1 MSENSTLHKLC
12 QVLRNK
18 RTNLTYE
25 IPSLWNRMRFHS
37 EPVRDGVERVNPYD
51 FLLETIEKTIFP
63 YAHESRDYRT
73 SIALA
78 DGHLQTGG
86 DWIKRASVYSMQVR
100 TSTSWDHDGSGYVEM
115 ENSVGMKDT
124 GTFVKT
130 LALIPHLLYMGIDT
144 LFLLP
149 ISQHSHKNKKGEF
162 GSPYAV
168 QDFFAIDEELK
179 ETLTGDEM
187 TVEEEFA
194 AFVEACHMVGI
205 RVVIDVI
212 PRTCARDNRLI
223 LENPEWFYWIPLA
236 EVDYY
241 HPPYVPGIGENVKPE
256 FAFLPMVYNSEDVW
270 QHLRRFSMAPNLIDG
285 EKWDRVRNTLL
296 EHPKENVL
304 AMIEREFGL
313 TTAPAFSDCIND
325 PQPPWSDVTY
335 FRLFLDHPLA
345 ATPYVND
352 ANIAPYILF
361 DSIKSNQ
368 FRGNEINEPLWEML
382 ADIIPHY
389 QREYGIDG
397 ARIDM
402 GHALPVDLAQRIL
415 EQPRA
420 IDSNFSFIAEELI
433 ESGAWAA
440 KDAGYNM
447 IIGYGFYKE
456 PRFNTH
462 ETHQFLYDSRF
473 LPLPV
478 FAAGETADTRRLAT
492 REGGRKASRLLTVLN
507 GFMPNG
513 VPMTNS
519 GLELYETQPMN
530 TGLDCRPEEAYQLFP
545 TDPYFGK
552 LAFFDA
558 YQFHWD
564 HPERDEMIEVMHQVA
579 EIRRRWLDVLV
590 DPNHFEPLILNEPF
604 APFIGFAWL
613 RPETNDTLLVV
624 ANTNMI
630 DTLRG
635 VVTLDG
641 VRRRNWN
648 ASRFA
653 EMVYSPDSWP
663 YPEHSFDD
671 NWNLVVDLKPGE
683 VKVYEMR

>member
-18 RTNLTYE
+18 RTNFTYE

-51 FLLETIEKTIFP
+51 FLLEAIEKTIFP

-100 TSTSWDHDGSGYVEM
+100 TLTSWDHDGSGYVEM

-130 LALIPHLLYMGIDT
+130 LALIPHFLYMGIDT

-187 TVEEEFA
+187 TGEEEFA

-223 LENPEWFYWIPLA
+223 LENPEWFYWIPLK

-270 QHLRRFSMAPNLIDG
+270 QHLRRFSMAPNLIDAA
-285 EKWDRVRNTLL
+285 KWDRVRETLL
-296 EHPKENVL
+296 EHPEENVL

-345 ATPYVND
+345 AAPYVND

-368 FRGNEINEPLWEML
+368 FRGNEINEPVWEML

-590 DPNHFEPLILNEPF
+590 DPNHFVPLILNEPF

-624 ANTNMI
+624 ANTNMV
-630 DTLRG
+630 DALRG

-663 YPEHSFDD
+663 YAEHSFDD

>member
-18 RTNLTYE
+18 RTNFTYE

-63 YAHESRDYRT
+63 YAHESRDYHT

-100 TSTSWDHDGSGYVEM
+100 TSTSWDHDGSGYVER

-124 GTFVKT
+124 GTFVKA

-149 ISQHSHKNKKGEF
+149 ISQHSYKNKKGEF

-223 LENPEWFYWIPLA
+223 LENPEWFYWIPLT

-241 HPPYVPGIGENVKPE
+241 HPPHVPGIGENVKPE

-270 QHLRRFSMAPNLIDG
+270 QHLRRFSMAPNLIDA

-296 EHPKENVL
+296 EHPEENVL

-345 ATPYVND
+345 AAPYVND

-530 TGLDCRPEEAYQLFP
+530 TGLDCRLEEAYQLFP

-558 YQFHWD
+558 YQLHWD
-564 HPERDEMIEVMHQVA
+564 HPERNEMIEVMHQVA

-624 ANTNMI
+624 ANTNMV
-630 DTLRG
+630 DALRG

-648 ASRFA
+648 ASCFA

-663 YPEHSFDD
+663 YAEHSFDD

>member
-1 MSENSTLHKLC
+1 MSENSTLHTLC

-51 FLLETIEKTIFP
+51 FLLEAIEKTIFP

-100 TSTSWDHDGSGYVEM
+100 TLTSWDHDGSGYVEM

-124 GTFVKT
+124 GTFVKA
-130 LALIPHLLYMGIDT
+130 LSLIPHLLYMGIDT

-223 LENPEWFYWIPLA
+223 LENPEWFYWIPLK

-270 QHLRRFSMAPNLIDG
+270 QHLRRFSMAPNLIDAA
-285 EKWDRVRNTLL
+285 KWDRVRETLL
-296 EHPKENVL
+296 EHPEENVL

-345 ATPYVND
+345 AAPYVND

-420 IDSNFSFIAEELI
+420 IDSNFSFIAEELM

-590 DPNHFEPLILNEPF
+590 DPNHFEPLVLNEPF

-624 ANTNMI
+624 ANTNMV
-630 DTLRG
+630 DALRG

-663 YPEHSFDD
+663 YAEHSFDD

>member
-18 RTNLTYE
+18 RTNFTYE

-63 YAHESRDYRT
+63 YAHESRDYHT

-100 TSTSWDHDGSGYVEM
+100 TSTSWDHDGSGYVER

-124 GTFVKT
+124 GTFVKA
-130 LALIPHLLYMGIDT
+130 LAMIPHLLYMGIDT

-149 ISQHSHKNKKGEF
+149 ISQHSYKNKKGEF

-223 LENPEWFYWIPLA
+223 LENPEWFYWIPLT

-270 QHLRRFSMAPNLIDG
+270 QHLRRFSMAPNLIDA

-296 EHPKENVL
+296 EHPEENVL

-345 ATPYVND
+345 AAPYVND

-530 TGLDCRPEEAYQLFP
+530 TGLDCRLEEAYQLFP

-624 ANTNMI
+624 ANTNMV
-630 DTLRG
+630 DALRG

-648 ASRFA
+648 ASCFA

-663 YPEHSFDD
+663 YAEHSFDD

>member
-223 LENPEWFYWIPLA
+223 LENPEWFYWIPLT

-270 QHLRRFSMAPNLIDG
+270 QHLRRFSMAPNLIDA

-296 EHPKENVL
+296 EHPEENVL

-345 ATPYVND
+345 AASYVND

-663 YPEHSFDD
+663 YAEHSFDD
-671 NWNLVVDLKPGE
+671 NWNLLVDLKPGE

>member
-1 MSENSTLHKLC
+1 MSDNSSLHKLY
-12 QVLRNK
+12 QVLQER
-18 RTNLTYE
+18 RTSLTYE
-25 IPSLWNRMRFHS
+25 IPSLWNRLRFRS
-37 EPVRDGVERVNPYD
+37 EPVRDGLESVNPYD
-51 FLLETIEKTIFP
+51 FLSETIEKAILP
-63 YAHESRDYRT
+63 HMVKGRNYVS
-73 SIALA
+73 SIACA
-78 DGHLQTGG
+78 DGHLHTGG
-86 DWIKRASVYSMQVR
+86 DWIKRSSVYSMQVR
-100 TSTSWDHDGSGYVEM
+100 TSTSWDHDGSGFVEM
-115 ENSVGMKDT
+115 KNSFGMKET

-144 LFLLP
+144 IFLLP

-179 ETLTGDEM
+179 ETLTGDQM
-187 TVEEEFA
+187 TVEEEFS

-205 RVVIDVI
+205 RIVIDVI

-223 LENPEWFYWIPLA
+223 LENPEWFYWIPLT

-256 FAFLPMVYNSEDVW
+256 HAFLPLVYNSEDVW
-270 QHLRRFSMAPNLIDG
+270 HHLRRFSMAPNLVDSG
-285 EKWDRVRNTLL
+285 KWEKVRAYLL
-296 EHPKENVL
+296 NHPEDNVL
-304 AMIEREFGL
+304 AVIEQEFRL

-345 ATPYVND
+345 AAAYVNE
-352 ANIAPYILF
+352 ANLAPYILF

-368 FRGNEINEPLWEML
+368 FRGNEINEPLWAML

-415 EQPRA
+415 EKPRS
-420 IDSNFSFIAEELI
+420 IDPNFSFIAEELI
-433 ESGAWAA
+433 EAGAWTA

-456 PRFNTH
+456 PRFSSH
-462 ETHQFLYDSRF
+462 DTHQFMYDSRF

-492 REGGRKASRLLTVLN
+492 REGGRQASRLLTVLN

-513 VPMTNS
+513 VLMTNS

-545 TDPYFGK
+545 TDAYFGK

-564 HPERDEMIEVMHQVA
+564 HPERDEMIELMHQVA

-590 DPNHFEPLILNEPF
+590 NPSHFEPLSLNESF

-624 ANTNMI
+624 ANTNMF
-630 DTLRG
+630 DSLHG
-635 VVTLDG
+635 VVALDG

-648 ASRFA
+648 ASKFA
-653 EMVYSPDSWP
+653 EMIYSPNSWP
-663 YPEHSFDD
+663 YAEHSFDERWD
-671 NWNLVVDLKPGE
+671 LVVDLKPGE

>member
-1 MSENSTLHKLC
+1 MPENSSLIKLH
-12 QVLRNK
+12 QVLKEK
-18 RTNLTYE
+18 RTNVHYE
-25 IPSLWNRMRFHS
+25 IPTLWNRLQFAS

-51 FLLETIEKTIFP
+51 FLIETIEKAILP
-63 YAHESRDYRT
+63 HAVDGRGYHQSVAQ
-73 SIALA
+73 A
-78 DGHLQTGG
+78 DGYLQTGG

-115 ENSVGMKDT
+115 ENSIGMKDT

-168 QDFFAIDEELK
+168 QDFFGIDEELK
-179 ETLTGDEM
+179 ETLTGDGL

-223 LENPEWFYWIPLA
+223 LENPEWFYWIPVTEL
-236 EVDYY
+236 DYY
-241 HPPYVPGIGENVKPE
+241 HPPHVPGIGENVKPE
-256 FAFLPMVYNSEDVW
+256 HAFLPMIYGSEDVW
-270 QHLRRFSMAPNLIDG
+270 AHLRRFSMAPNLVDAD
-285 EKWDRVRNTLL
+285 KWETVRAYLL
-296 EHPKENVL
+296 EHPEENLL
-304 AMIEREFGL
+304 AVIEREFGL

-335 FRLFLDHPLA
+335 FRLFLDHPTA
-345 ATPYVND
+345 AAPYVSE
-352 ANIAPYILF
+352 ANLAPYILF

-368 FRGNEINEPLWEML
+368 FRGDQINEPLWAML

-415 EQPRA
+415 QQPRELDA
-420 IDSNFSFIAEELI
+420 NFSFIAEELI
-433 ESGAWAA
+433 EIGAWAA
-440 KDAGYNM
+440 KEAGYNM

-456 PRFNTH
+456 PRFDTH
-462 ETHQFLYDSRF
+462 ETHQFIYDSRF

-478 FAAGETADTRRLAT
+478 FAAGETADTRRVAT
-492 REGGRKASRLLTVLN
+492 RDGGRQASRLLTVLN
-507 GFMPNG
+507 GFVPNG

-564 HPERDEMIEVMHQVA
+564 HPERDEMIELMHQVA
-579 EIRRRWLDVLV
+579 EVRRRWLDVLV
-590 DPNHFEPLILNEPF
+590 NPSHFEPLAMTHMD
-604 APFIGFAWL
+604 APFIGLAWL
-613 RPETNDTLLVV
+613 RPDTNETLLVV
-624 ANTNMI
+624 ANTSMHHP
-630 DTLRG
+630 LQG
-635 VVTLDG
+635 KVPLDG

-653 EMVYSPDSWP
+653 EMVYSPTSWP
-663 YPEHSFDD
+663 YAEHSFDE
-671 NWNLVVDLKPGE
+671 NWDLWVDLKPGE
-683 VKVYEMR
+683 VKIYEMK

>member
-1 MSENSTLHKLC
+1 MSENLTLHKLC

-130 LALIPHLLYMGIDT
+130 LSLIPHLLYMGIDT

-223 LENPEWFYWIPLA
+223 LENPEWFYWIPLT

-270 QHLRRFSMAPNLIDG
+270 QHLRRFSVAPNLIDAA
-285 EKWDRVRNTLL
+285 KWDRVRDTLL
-296 EHPKENVL
+296 EHPEENVL

-345 ATPYVND
+345 AAPYVND

-545 TDPYFGK
+545 GDPYFGK

-590 DPNHFEPLILNEPF
+590 NPNHVEPLILNEPF

-624 ANTNMI
+624 ANTNMV